1 MNKMLDNAINVAR
14 ILITNKYEAYFVGGC
29 VRDSIMNLPP
39 HDIDITTN
47 ALPSDVQRIFPMHI
61 NTGLAHGTVSVK
73 PIKESEFYEVT
84 TYRIDG
90 KYDDGRHPDK
100 VIFTPSLE
108 EDLARRDFTINA
120 IAKNP
125 LTNEFVDPFNGR
137 DDIANKTIR
146 CVGDAKSRFMEDPLR
161 VLRAMRF
168 AIKLG
173 FTIED
178 NTKAAMHD
186 SEVLAKLDECISK
199 ERITEELRKMLT
211 CGNPIREIFTE
222 FSDIVGVIIP
232 EMIPCINAPHNSRWH
247 KHDIYEHILYVTDGC
262 ETNKFEIKLAALLH
276 DIGKPASRTHD
287 EDGIRDHFYGH
298 PAVSHDMSVEVIKND
313 LRLSNEE
320 KHRVLTLVLHH
331 DDDIVANNKSVRRFV
346 INTNESIVRDWL
358 ILKKADMEDHKC
370 ATGEEEKWN
379 AKWNNFNALESVL
392 DNVME
397 EETAFK
403 ITDLAINGND
413 LINILQIKPGPTIGI
428 ILRDLFDAVVDER
441 IANTR
446 DELLNF
452 ARSLDIR

>member
-47 ALPSDVQRIFPMHI
+47 ALPEDVQKLFTSHI
-61 NTGLAHGTVSVK
+61 DTGLKHGTVSVRTNK
-73 PIKESEFYEVT
+73 DSEFYEVT

-125 LTNEFVDPFNGR
+125 LTNEFVDPFHGR

-178 NTKAAMHD
+178 STKAAMHD
-186 SEVLAKLDECISK
+186 PEVLAKLDECISK

-247 KHDIYEHILYVTDGC
+247 KHDIYEHMLYVTDGC

-298 PAVSHDMSVEVIKND
+298 PTVSHDILVEVIKND

-320 KHRVLTLVLHH
+320 KYRVLALVLHH
-331 DDDIVANNKSVRRFV
+331 DDDIVANNKAVRRFV
-346 INTNESIVRDWL
+346 INTDESIVRDWL
-358 ILKKADMEDHKC
+358 ILKKADMADHKC

-379 AKWNNFNALESVL
+379 AKWNNFYAIEPVL
-392 DNVME
+392 NNVME

-413 LINILQIKPGPTIGI
+413 LINTLQIKPGPTIGI
-428 ILRDLFDAVVDER
+428 ILRDLFEAVVDER

-446 DELLNF
+446 EELLDF
-452 ARSLDIR
+452 AKSLDIR